1 MPKLR
6 ETYKQIQER
15 NAREIKQRTRDKLKA
30 LQEEG
35 DLVLIEGSPIDFV
48 EDLVDSPP
56 VVKEQSHTVQILVS
70 IIVLLVLVC
79 LLLCQYIYLAKR
91 K

>member
-15 NAREIKQRTRDKLKA
+15 NAREIKQRTRDKLRT

-35 DLVLIEGSPIDFV
+35 ELVFVEDSPSDFV
-48 EDLVDSPP
+48 EDLLDSPSI
-56 VVKEQSHTVQILVS
+56 VKEQSYTVHTLAS
-70 IIVLLVLVC
+70 IVVLLVLVC
-79 LLLCQYIYLAKR
+79 LLLCQHIYLAKR

>member
-35 DLVLIEGSPIDFV
+35 DLVFVEGSPSDFA

-56 VVKEQSHTVQILVS
+56 VVKEQSNIVQILTS

-79 LLLCQYIYLAKR
+79 LLLCQYIHLAKR

>member
-1 MPKLR
+1 MPKLK

-30 LQEEG
+30 LQEERE
-35 DLVLIEGSPIDFV
+35 LVFVEDSSSDFV
-48 EDLVDSPP
+48 EDLIDSPSI
-56 VVKEQSHTVQILVS
+56 VKEQSYTVHTLAS

-79 LLLCQYIYLAKR
+79 LLLCQHIYLAKR

>member
-1 MPKLR
+1 MPKLG

-30 LQEEG
+30 LQEEE
-35 DLVLIEGSPIDFV
+35 DLVFIEGSPTYFV

-56 VVKEQSHTVQILVS
+56 VVKEQSYIVQILAS

>member
-30 LQEEG
+30 LQEERE
-35 DLVLIEGSPIDFV
+35 LVFVEDSSPDFV
-48 EDLVDSPP
+48 EEVLDSPP
-56 VVKEQSHTVQILVS
+56 IVKERSYIVHTLAS

-79 LLLCQYIYLAKR
+79 LLLCQHIYLTKR

>member
-1 MPKLR
+1 MPKLK

-30 LQEEG
+30 LQEERE
-35 DLVLIEGSPIDFV
+35 LVFVEDSPSDFV
-48 EDLVDSPP
+48 EDLLDSPP
-56 VVKEQSHTVQILVS
+56 VDKEQSYIVQILAC

-79 LLLCQYIYLAKR
+79 LLLCQHIYLAKR

>member
-15 NAREIKQRTRDKLKA
+15 NAREIKQRTRDKLRA
-30 LQEEG
+30 LQVERE
-35 DLVLIEGSPIDFV
+35 LIFVEDFPPDFV
-48 EDLVDSPP
+48 EDLVDPPP
-56 VVKEQSHTVQILVS
+56 VVKEQSYIVQILTCIV
-70 IIVLLVLVC
+70 VLLVLLC
-79 LLLCQYIYLAKR
+79 LLLCQHIYLAKR

>member
-6 ETYKQIQER
+6 ETYRQIQER

-35 DLVLIEGSPIDFV
+35 DLVFVEGSPSDFA

-56 VVKEQSHTVQILVS
+56 VVKEQSNIVQILTSV
-70 IIVLLVLVC
+70 IVLLVLVC

>member
-15 NAREIKQRTRDKLKA
+15 NAREIKQRTRDRIRA
-30 LQEEG
+30 LQEEERK
-35 DLVLIEGSPIDFV
+35 LIFV
-48 EDLVDSPP
+48 EDSPSDFVDDLTDSPP
-56 VVKEQSHTVQILVS
+56 VVKEQSHIVHILVS

-79 LLLCQYIYLAKR
+79 LLLC
-91 K
+91 

>member
-1 MPKLR
+1 MPKLK

-30 LQEEG
+30 LQEERE
-35 DLVLIEGSPIDFV
+35 LVFVEDSSSDFV
-48 EDLVDSPP
+48 EDLIDSPP
-56 VVKEQSHTVQILVS
+56 IVKKQSYTVHTLAS

-79 LLLCQYIYLAKR
+79 LLLCQHIYLAKR

>member
-48 EDLVDSPP
+48 EHLVDSPP
-56 VVKEQSHTVQILVS
+56 VVKEQSHTVQIRAS

>member
-1 MPKLR
+1 MPKLK

-30 LQEEG
+30 LQEERE
-35 DLVLIEGSPIDFV
+35 LVFVEDSSSDFV
-48 EDLVDSPP
+48 EDLIDSQPI
-56 VVKEQSHTVQILVS
+56 VKEQSYTVHTLAS

-79 LLLCQYIYLAKR
+79 LLLCQHIYLTKR

>member
-1 MPKLR
+1 MPKLK

-15 NAREIKQRTRDKLKA
+15 NAREIKQRTRDKLRA
-30 LQEEG
+30 LQEERE
-35 DLVLIEGSPIDFV
+35 LVFV
-48 EDLVDSPP
+48 EDSSSDFVVDLIDSPP
-56 VVKEQSHTVQILVS
+56 IVKEQSYTVHTLAS

-79 LLLCQYIYLAKR
+79 LLLCQHIYLAKR

>member
-35 DLVLIEGSPIDFV
+35 DLVFVEGSPIDFA

-56 VVKEQSHTVQILVS
+56 VVKEQSNIVQILAS

>member
-35 DLVLIEGSPIDFV
+35 DLVFVEGSPSDFA

-56 VVKEQSHTVQILVS
+56 VVKEQSNIVQILAS

>member
-1 MPKLR
+1 MPKLK

-30 LQEEG
+30 LQEERE
-35 DLVLIEGSPIDFV
+35 LVFVEDSPPDFV
-48 EDLVDSPP
+48 EDLLDSPSI
-56 VVKEQSHTVQILVS
+56 VKEQSYTVHTLAS

-79 LLLCQYIYLAKR
+79 LLLCQHIYLAKR

>member
-30 LQEEG
+30 LQEGG
-35 DLVLIEGSPIDFV
+35 DLVFVEGSPIDFA

-56 VVKEQSHTVQILVS
+56 VVKVQSNIVQILAS

>member
-15 NAREIKQRTRDKLKA
+15 NAREIKQRTHDKLKA

-35 DLVLIEGSPIDFV
+35 DLVFVEGPPIDFV

-56 VVKEQSHTVQILVS
+56 VVKEQSYIVQTLAS